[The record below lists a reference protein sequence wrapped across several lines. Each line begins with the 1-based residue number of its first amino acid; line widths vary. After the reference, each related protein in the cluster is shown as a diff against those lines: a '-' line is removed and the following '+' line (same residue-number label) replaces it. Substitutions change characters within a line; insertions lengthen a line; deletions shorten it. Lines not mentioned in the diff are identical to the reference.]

1 MLIPVF
7 VSVPNTLS
15 DKQSSAHRL
24 IFRELGQHGIEA
36 RTLGQTDYPTSFPL
50 REVLTLAK
58 HCSGGLILGFSQFE
72 ATAGVWKKGTPFE
85 ATVDKSEPTE
95 FPTPWNQ
102 LEAGILFALDVPL
115 LVFRDSGVSGG
126 VFDKGVTDL
135 FVHSMPKPNAE
146 YNEIK
151 ALRAVFQKWSAQVR
165 AHYYEEAPGR
175 RWRNV

>member
-7 VSVPNTLS
+7 VSMPTKLS
-15 DKQSSAHRL
+15 YEQGAFQQLVYS
-24 IFRELGQHGIEA
+24 ELGYHGIEA

-72 ATAGVWKKGTPFE
+72 ATAGSWKKDTPFK
-85 ATVDKSEPTE
+85 TNVDKNKPAQ

-102 LEAGILFALDVPL
+102 LEAGILFALNVPM
-115 LVFRDSGVSGG
+115 LVFRESGISGG

-135 FVHSMPKPNAE
+135 FIHTMPPPDAE
-146 YNEIK
+146 YNEGR
-151 ALRAVFQKWSAQVR
+151 ALRAVFQKWAAQVR
-165 AHYYEEAPGR
+165 AHYYGETCG
-175 RWRNV
+175 